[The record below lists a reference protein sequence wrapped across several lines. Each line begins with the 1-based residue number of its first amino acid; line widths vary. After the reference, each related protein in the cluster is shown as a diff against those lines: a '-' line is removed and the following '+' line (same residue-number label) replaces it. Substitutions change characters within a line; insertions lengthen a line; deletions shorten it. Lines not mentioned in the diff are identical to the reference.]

1 MTLKNYDKSRT
12 LDPTQWHDNITHRAL
27 LDSLLK
33 HNIVN
38 EHTLESLKAHNQQ
51 NIIDGFLTK
60 DFGEIN
66 AEFDLYGEFFYSMT
80 NPMLEELENIFLM
93 DRPTHDDLNEHR
105 RLKHMSRALAVIDL
119 DAPDEMLLRSFQEW
133 LKKIRQNRTGQAKK
147 KRITESILRR
157 WQTNR
162 VIEYIDLSQ
171 WFKLRNESLLDHQAA
186 AILFPHDSTRNTTEV
201 VTKTIRKKAVPEILA
216 IKTRQALISQGLE
229 FDWKGNI

>member
-1 MTLKNYDKSRT
+1 
-12 LDPTQWHDNITHRAL
+12 
-27 LDSLLK
+27 
-33 HNIVN
+33 
-38 EHTLESLKAHNQQ
+38 
-51 NIIDGFLTK
+51 
-60 DFGEIN
+60 
-66 AEFDLYGEFFYSMT
+66 MT